1 MTQPFDVVVVEHG
14 PVVLRVCRALLRGAD
29 ADDAWSETFL
39 SALAA
44 YPNLQ
49 HGSNVRGWLVTI
61 AHRKS
66 LDQIRRRGRHAIPVA
81 VVPDVPTREIVDLSD
96 DELREVLA
104 RLTECQR
111 RAVIY
116 RHLGDLTYAE
126 IAGLLDC
133 SQDAARRSVA
143 DGLANLRKM
152 YTKGNEK

>member
-1 MTQPFDVVVVEHG
+1 MQPFDAVVADHG

-44 YPNLQ
+44 YPKL
-49 HGSNVRGWLVTI
+49 HDGSNVRGWLVTI

-66 LDQIRRRGRHAIPVA
+66 LDHVRRQGRHAVPVA
-81 VVPDVPTREIVDLSD
+81 MIPDVPTGEIVDPMD
-96 DELREVLA
+96 DELRGALI
-104 RLTECQR
+104 RLTDRQR
-111 RAVIY
+111 RAVVY
-116 RHLGDLTYAE
+116 RHLGDLTYVE

-152 YTKGNEK
+152 YPKGNEQ

>member
-1 MTQPFDVVVVEHG
+1 MQPFDAVVADHG

-44 YPNLQ
+44 YPKLQ
-49 HGSNVRGWLVTI
+49 DGSNVRGWLVTI

-66 LDQIRRRGRHAIPVA
+66 LDHIRRRGRHAVLVATIP
-81 VVPDVPTREIVDLSD
+81 DMPTGEIVDPMD
-96 DELREVLA
+96 DELRGALI
-104 RLTECQR
+104 RLTDRQR
-111 RAVIY
+111 RAVVY
-116 RHLGDLTYAE
+116 RHLGDLTYVE

-152 YTKGNEK
+152 YTKGNEQ